1 MLQLADSTTTTTT
14 TEPLLMMNTA
24 PNYVLGVFVLSY
36 VLCVNVL
43 ATAIMLRI
51 YTCRKKL
58 GVAYQVQACGFK

>member
-1 MLQLADSTTTTTT
+1 MLQLSDPNSTTT
-14 TEPLLMMNTA
+14 TEPLLMNTV
-24 PNYVLGVFVLSY
+24 PNYVLGIFVLSY